1 MIVLVVTNER
11 RVNDDDDDEVICT
24 NFEAPRHVQTRLAA
38 TAAVK
43 VVEGII
49 YDCYDI
55 VVVIT
60 KRSLM
65 DKQGKE
71 VHCVRSLFGEG
82 VVDSSLESFDRE
94 TIISIR
100 HIRDW
105 IGIHDPCESPARVGT
120 EQEGRS

>member
-65 DKQGKE
+65 DTTRQRGTL
-71 VHCVRSLFGEG
+71 CQISL
-82 VVDSSLESFDRE
+82 R
-94 TIISIR
+94 
-100 HIRDW
+100 
-105 IGIHDPCESPARVGT
+105 
-120 EQEGRS
+120 GRRC